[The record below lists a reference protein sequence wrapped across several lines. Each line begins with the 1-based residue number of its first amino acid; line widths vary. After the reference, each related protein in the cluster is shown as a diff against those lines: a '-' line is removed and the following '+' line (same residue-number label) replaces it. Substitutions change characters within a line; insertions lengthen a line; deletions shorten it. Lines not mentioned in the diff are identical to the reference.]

1 MKFRLLIYR
10 KILKFLALIGF
21 VAAFNACNTNN
32 DNIIA
37 MYGTPA
43 EEYNEIE
50 FFGKVKSSDS
60 LKPIPSVRVTLIDQY
75 YHDSIYTTTN
85 SAGEYTLYKTATT
98 DKNFTIR
105 FKITNPLQ
113 SGGNF
118 KGRKIDF
125 AVNFRDVNNKE
136 KEINTD
142 LIRQ

>member
-1 MKFRLLIYR
+1 MKVKLIFY
-10 KILKFLALIGF
+10 KNLLKFLAFIGVITVF
-21 VAAFNACNTNN
+21 ASCNTNN

-37 MYGTPA
+37 MYGAPA

-50 FFGKVKSSDS
+50 FFGKVISADS
-60 LKPIPSVRVTLIDQY
+60 LKPIPAVRVTLIDQY

-105 FKITNPLQ
+105 FKINNPSQ

-118 KGRKIDF
+118 KTRKIDF
-125 AVNFRDVNNKE
+125 TVNFRDVNNKE
-136 KEINTD
+136 KQINTD
-142 LIRQ
+142 LIRN